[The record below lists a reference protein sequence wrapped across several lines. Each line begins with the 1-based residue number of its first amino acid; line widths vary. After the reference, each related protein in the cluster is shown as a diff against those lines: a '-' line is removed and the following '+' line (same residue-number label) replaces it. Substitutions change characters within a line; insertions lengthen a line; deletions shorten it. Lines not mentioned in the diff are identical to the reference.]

1 MMWKKP
7 FVWVVAC
14 ALSWPLAVQAT
25 TVIEHDAWLNA
36 DFLNFTGVV
45 VNDVEIFVESATF
58 NPPQTFMAPFNNVT
72 VTHGEYSALH
82 AGNET
87 CVSFSGVNI
96 QPNQIAHIGMLMKDS
111 GRVLSA
117 YWTNNG
123 VQVGN
128 SLAMSYEI
136 TEVRTGSDPAI
147 HFKLWMPPQYY
158 ADREEG
164 AEAGW
169 TNIRTFRNIPA
180 SLLDLADLTRDLDL
194 TTLADYEVQPYVG
207 EEGYPGQTTDTIL
220 TTEEF
225 MLSDPDS
232 FLDVFVDVVPPEYS
246 NPNYESLLVAA
257 ARNQGQ
263 VIGQFWN
270 LNPQS
275 PEPATLFL
283 LATGGLLLRRRR

>member
-1 MMWKKP
+1 MWKKRLLWAAV
-7 FVWVVAC
+7 F
-14 ALSWPLAVQAT
+14 ALAWPLAVQAL

-36 DFLNFTGVV
+36 DFLNFTGQA
-45 VNDVEIFVESATF
+45 VNDFDIIIESATF
-58 NPPQTFMAPFNNVT
+58 NPPQTFTAPFNNVT
-72 VTHGEYSALH
+72 VTHGEYNALH

-87 CVSFSGVNI
+87 RVRFSGANI
-96 QPNQIAHIGMLMKDS
+96 LPNQIAHVGMLMKDS

-158 ADREEG
+158 ADRAPG

-180 SLLDLADLTRDLDL
+180 SMLDLPDLTRDLDL
-194 TTLADYEVQPYVG
+194 STLAAYEVQPYVG
-207 EEGYPGQTTDTIL
+207 EVGYPGQTADSIL
-220 TTEEF
+220 PSEEF
-225 MLSDPDS
+225 MLTGPDS
-232 FLDVFVDVVPPEYS
+232 FFDVYVDTVPPEYS
-246 NPNYESLLVAA
+246 NPNYESLLVADVL
-257 ARNQGQ
+257 NQGQ

-275 PEPATLFL
+275 PEPATLL
-283 LATGGLLLRRRR
+283 LLTAGGLWLRRRR